1 MTFYQNLSY
10 NDNVVTG
17 TPKRRLDREAVL
29 SAAEAF
35 LDERGAEALTMTALA
50 GVLGV
55 KVSSLYN
62 HVTSLEALKGELQ
75 NRAMRELGVL
85 LRNQAMGKT
94 GDRGLRDLAHT
105 LREFARAHPG
115 RYGLAMSETHDQES
129 FLEASADATAAF
141 GAIIASYG
149 IDDVSLDFQV
159 SAFAALHGV
168 VVLDNANFL
177 TDPIDGDRVFGT
189 VLDLVVGLLRDA
201 APSSEALAG

>member
-1 MTFYQNLSY
+1 LTFDKTLSY
-10 NDNVVTG
+10 NHDVATE
-17 TPKRRLDREAVL
+17 TPKRRLDRGAVL

-35 LDERGAEALTMTALA
+35 LDERGAEALSMTALA

-62 HVTSLEALKGELQ
+62 HVPSLEALKGELQ
-75 NRAMRELGVL
+75 NRAMHDLGVL

-94 GDRGLRDLAHT
+94 GERGLRDLAHT
-105 LREFARAHPG
+105 LRDFARTHPG
-115 RYGLAMSETHDQES
+115 RYSLAMSEPHDQAS
-129 FLEASADATAAF
+129 FLVASTDATAAF

-168 VVLDNANFL
+168 VVLDNAGFL
-177 TDPIDGDRVFGT
+177 NAPLDGDRVFAT
-189 VLDLVVGLLRDA
+189 VLDVVVGLLRDA
-201 APSSEALAG
+201 APGPEVLAG